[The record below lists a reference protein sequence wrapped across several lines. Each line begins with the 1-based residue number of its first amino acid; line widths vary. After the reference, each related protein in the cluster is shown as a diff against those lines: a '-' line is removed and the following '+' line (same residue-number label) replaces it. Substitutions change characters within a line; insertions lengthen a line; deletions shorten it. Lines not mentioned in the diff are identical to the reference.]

1 MTTSPPP
8 GGWGRAR
15 GGRSED
21 GTRYGDSLDG
31 RLDLDHLDE
40 TTTLDIVGDDERPL
54 LSERIREQ
62 LESSGVLPWVRG
74 HRALTGGAVV
84 ALSVALVASGVW
96 WSGRPTPMADP
107 QVAVTT
113 GGNEPARLIVDVAT
127 GQVTAITQLVLLR
140 SDEPAGTTV
149 ETIGVVGPGLSRP
162 QSRVIS
168 ALPGDTVT
176 GAMTSQVECSTP
188 EATGAVVTARARD
201 YRVQIRRTSALGE
214 VREDSVPLEGGEE
227 WLNDVRAACVQIA
240 AERDLI
246 VEAVDVAPVPGVIAT
261 DVRLHVRNTSSESWR
276 ALHVSTTAGPTIV
289 SNGPDV
295 DVPAGTD
302 AWVPVRLWP
311 EDCTDP
317 VAPLSGGVPL
327 RATIGDA
334 ESGASIAPTFTLP
347 LDTAALDTVAA
358 ALRSTCTAT
367 PPTATLVRARVA
379 GGTTSESA
387 GTITMYVDVAA
398 PQSFLVEVQA
408 LPAGP
413 GGLVTAFESPVIV
426 SNGVARLHLRW
437 DLPQCFDLLAAGPPK
452 LPVRLVTDEV
462 RRPYVLRLRGDALR
476 LNVDRLCGQTV
487 ASVVR

>member
-74 HRALTGGAVV
+74 HRALTGGTVV
-84 ALSVALVASGVW
+84 ALAVALVAGGVW
-96 WSGRPTPMADP
+96 WSGRPAPMADP
-107 QVAVTT
+107 RVSVTT
-113 GGNEPARLIVDVAT
+113 GGNEPARLIVDAA
-127 GQVTAITQLVLLR
+127 GQVTAITQLVLLS
-140 SDEPAGTTV
+140 SDEPDGTTV
-149 ETIGVVGPGLSRP
+149 DTVGVVGPGLSRP

-188 EATGAVVTARARD
+188 EATAAVVTARARD

-214 VREDSVPLEGGEE
+214 VREDSVPLAGGEE

-240 AERDLI
+240 AERDLA
-246 VEAVDVAPVPGVIAT
+246 VEAVDVVPVQGAIAT
-261 DVRLHVRNTSSESWR
+261 DVRLHVRNTSGENWR

-295 DVPAGTD
+295 DIPAGTD

-317 VAPLSGGVPL
+317 VAPLSTGVPL
-327 RATIGDA
+327 RATIGDSSA
-334 ESGASIAPTFTLP
+334 GGRIAPTFTLP

-358 ALRSTCTAT
+358 ALRAVCTAT

-387 GTITMYVDVAA
+387 GTLTMYVDVTA
-398 PQSFLVEVQA
+398 PSALLVEVQA

-413 GGLVTAFESPVIV
+413 GGLVTAFESPVQV
-426 SNGVARLHLRW
+426 TDGVARMHLRW
-437 DLPQCFDLLAAGPPK
+437 ELPQCFDLLAAGPPQ
-452 LPVRLVTDEV
+452 LPVRLVTDDV
-462 RRPYVLRLRGDALR
+462 RRPYLLRLRGDALR